1 MKGDAAVQIYASTE
15 DGMADIEIFTAE
27 SNNGLLSINVDYNDK
42 NNGIE
47 SHYFYLLDDSE
58 YIIEDK
64 SYSGQG
70 WYVQYKGEQS
80 FTLITQDKA
89 ETAFQ
94 TIEGTFI
101 VEEAESTE
109 QQQKLDLANKY
120 LSDVLVKV
128 N

>member
-27 SNNGLLSINVDYNDK
+27 SNNGLLSINVDYNDE

-94 TIEGTFI
+94 PIEGTFI